1 MFKGLRN
8 TLTLRPNIIYES
20 RHSLVCDLPLLCCR
34 LMVFSQLFYWHTEY
48 NRRLR
53 TRPLNISE
61 LPIIEYLDDVK
72 GASKDVRSDF
82 FLAKNISV
90 LLDHNQTTLHNH
102 LRATDY
108 IDDPVI
114 NFSIQLAN
122 TFLLD
127 DCIPRK
133 FAIRY
138 NSQMGGVSG
147 YNWRLGVIPKD

>member
-1 MFKGLRN
+1 MFKGLLRN

-72 GASKDVRSDF
+72 GASKDVRSDV

-108 IDDPVI
+108 RRPSYKLFNSISKHI
-114 NFSIQLAN
+114 FIGRLYSTQICNSIQFAN
-122 TFLLD
+122 GRSLR
-127 DCIPRK
+127 I
-133 FAIRY
+133 
-138 NSQMGGVSG
+138 
-147 YNWRLGVIPKD
+147 